1 MSGVSLDI
9 WNETP
14 EGKVAVP
21 QPGPSRDNHMRPV
34 DGDPRRR
41 PMVVREVQPPMMV
54 REAPPPI
61 MLREAP
67 PPPPPIMVRDAP
79 APVVPTVHQKEYRQ
93 GDQFWMKACLVFC
106 MLLLVIIVFQLN
118 RTNRLLSK
126 K

>member
-21 QPGPSRDNHMRPV
+21 QPGPSRDNHMRPI

-41 PMVVREVQPPMMV
+41 PMAVREVQPPMMV
-54 REAPPPI
+54 REAPPT
-61 MLREAP
+61 MMVREAP
-67 PPPPPIMVRDAP
+67 PPPMIVRDAP
-79 APVVPTVHQKEYRQ
+79 APVVPTVHEKKHYRQ